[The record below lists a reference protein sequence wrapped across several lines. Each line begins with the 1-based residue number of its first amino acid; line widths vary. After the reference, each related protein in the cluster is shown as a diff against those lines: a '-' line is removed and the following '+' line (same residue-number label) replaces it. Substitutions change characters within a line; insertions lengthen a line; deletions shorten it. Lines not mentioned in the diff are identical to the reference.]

1 VSWCQERDVG
11 LKSHRRSGAGGGGGE
26 EELGGQKEEEDLK
39 RRMWTSLRGV
49 TAKGEREADDRDT
62 CT

>member
-1 VSWCQERDVG
+1 MG

-39 RRMWTSLRGV
+39 RRMWTSVRGV

-62 CT
+62 CTL